1 VTRSQAEPPSGFSVR
16 PVSNDDAK
24 GVIALYAACWGEYD
38 DMVLDTDDEME
49 HLHHVSSHY
58 ESLGGSA
65 WVAEHAEPERAGKE
79 LAGTEL
85 IAGSVAWRPL
95 DSERAELQMVYVIP
109 DSRKLGLASFLVDMV
124 TDHVTELGFSVF
136 ELWSDTRFNDAHRL
150 YRAIGW
156 NQLEETRVLGD
167 LSASTEIHFVR
178 DLDPGN

>member
-1 VTRSQAEPPSGFSVR
+1 VTESEAAEPPSGFSVR

-65 WVAEHAEPERAGKE
+65 WVAELG
-79 LAGTEL
+79 GTEL

-95 DSERAELQMVYVIP
+95 DSERAELQMVYVMP
-109 DSRKLGLASFLVDMV
+109 DSRKKGLASFLVDMV
-124 TDHVTELGFSVF
+124 TEHVADLGFSVF
-136 ELWSDTRFNDAHRL
+136 ELWSDTRFTDAHRL

-156 NQLEETRVLGD
+156 SQLEETRVLGD

-178 DLDPGN
+178 NLDSRN